1 MRQHPGKGKECPPHH
16 RVAYECRPALL
27 GSAGRSH
34 AYPAAP
40 GCVQTACGG
49 GWLGYAARN
58 RHLPETDMDWQ
69 AHRREAHRL
78 NQTQEFLK
86 QIVYGGNDG
95 IVTTFA
101 IVAGFAG
108 AAADG
113 VAQIG
118 GLAVLVF
125 GLANLFADAVSMGL
139 GEFLSTRS
147 KRDLYNSRRTA
158 ELRSLRD
165 NPGGEREELEQM
177 LSERGLAPAS
187 AQRAAEE
194 LMRSPEL
201 VADMMMTYEMQ
212 MVDMRTAHPV
222 AEGLSTFLAFVLLGA
237 VPLLPYFVL
246 PATDPRTFGLSVA
259 ATFAALV
266 SLGLLRWKATEQR
279 LARCVGETVLVGG
292 VCALV
297 AFAVG
302 WMVGS

>member
-27 GSAGRSH
+27 GSAGRSR

-49 GWLGYAARN
+49 GWLGYAAPN

-78 NQTQEFLK
+78 NRTQEFLK

-108 AAADG
+108 AQAEG

-139 GEFLSTRS
+139 GEFLSLRAQH
-147 KRDLYNSRRTA
+147 DLYRARRAEERRRSRDTPDQQGTRLT
-158 ELRSLRD
+158 EILH
-165 NPGGEREELEQM
+165 GKG
-177 LSERGLAPAS
+177 LSP
-187 AQRAAEE
+187 QDAAEASGTFT
-194 LMRSPEL
+194 RHPD
-201 VADMMMTYEMQ
+201 VIAEMI
-212 MVDMRTAHPV
+212 
-222 AEGLSTFLAFVLLGA
+222 LA
-237 VPLLPYFVL
+237 
-246 PATDPRTFGLSVA
+246 
-259 ATFAALV
+259 
-266 SLGLLRWKATEQR
+266 
-279 LARCVGETVLVGG
+279 
-292 VCALV
+292 
-297 AFAVG
+297 
-302 WMVGS
+302 